1 MTKTFKKSLALILS
15 VIMLMSVVP
24 MSFSVSAYTYG
35 DFEYSKSGTDEATIT
50 KYNGTATEV
59 EIPEKILSYT
69 VVGIGDGSNMPF
81 NGNKNIISVSI
92 PSTVKTVAGGAF
104 MNCSNLETVIIGI
117 GLITVE
123 RNAFGN
129 CNKVSKVFYAGSP
142 EQWESI
148 NWASGITNNK
158 VKGCEDITYY
168 NGYDCNESGHL
179 NNVIEYKAPTCT
191 EDGNIKHTVCK
202 VCGIIT
208 TELEEGAS
216 VIIPALH
223 KGLKKTEATDATCV
237 AAGNYDYWYCEVCD
251 TYFADADANTVY
263 ENGSHNI
270 AVDSSKHEFNDWYSL
285 NNALKHKRICTV
297 KDCTYSE
304 TADCVDSAT
313 DNDCLCD
320 ECEKLVGHNF
330 VGANCSAQGVCSVCN
345 ETGKI
350 DANVHTLEK
359 VDANAPTCFDAGNI
373 DYWQCKNCNGKF
385 DENGTAITDIVD
397 PAKGHNFVPN
407 NWIPVKNATCT
418 ETGLKGH
425 YYCELCNSYFN
436 SSLTVVTRE
445 SLVLNENGHTWSD
458 DYVDGEDDK
467 HYQYCTVGGCTALNE
482 DSAQDHSYNEG
493 VITTPPT
500 CTETGVKTLTCTV
513 ANCGATKT
521 ETVEANGHTPGVAV
535 KENEVPMECDKDG
548 SYDSVVY
555 CEDCDEELSRT
566 TETVAHG
573 HLINLTFPMVY
584 KKQATCTEAA
594 IIEVVCGRC
603 AQTLEIPVGEPLGHT
618 EVNYKQP
625 ATCTEDGK
633 TGEKWCT
640 VCLKFTAESETIP
653 ALGHDWEELE
663 GHNPATCLEDGVNNL
678 RCKREGCGA
687 TDTNAVTALGHD
699 YPDEWTPNTGATCTD
714 DGVETKLCDRCK
726 SAESIIFNPVLAT
739 GHDFGEEVEAVEAT
753 CVADGNEAYKQCET
767 CNLYFAAAADD
778 KSTEGKET
786 ADAFKTVN
794 ASNHNYATTFTVD
807 AKATCTT
814 DGSKSK
820 HCSREGC
827 NSVTET
833 TIIPARNH
841 TLVDDEIETDATCTE
856 TGVMNKKC
864 SNTANDEYEACNHT
878 ETAVI
883 SAKGH
888 NYAVTFTVDAKAT
901 CTTDGSKSKH
911 CLREGCNSVTE
922 TTVIP
927 ARNHTLVDT
936 IAAEDETCLEDGI
949 MNQKCSNTANDEYLA
964 CTYTTTRPIEAEG
977 HDFGEVIEAVE
988 ATCVADGN
996 EAYKQCSKCELYFA
1010 EDATITSEDGEEDAD
1025 AFVVINRSNHNFA
1038 TTFTVDAKATCT
1050 TDGSKSKHCLREDCD
1065 SVTEATIIPAR
1076 NHALIDDEIETDATC
1091 TETGVMNKKCS
1102 NTANDEYEACTYTT
1116 TRPIEAAG
1124 HDFGEVV
1131 EAVEATCVAKGNA
1144 AYKQCEECE
1153 KYFAADAE
1161 TTAEDG
1167 EDAATAFDIAI
1178 VADNHDMSD
1187 ILTSGKKHYKE
1198 CKRTGCTYK
1207 VENLDH
1213 NKGKET
1219 VTKEATCQENGEVV
1233 AFCNLCLYDIKY
1245 STPKVDCKDGN
1256 NDKKCDWCG
1265 KDLTPPATEDPGTGD
1280 SGTETD
1286 KPSTPEVPS
1295 VNCDCGCHA
1304 TGIKNLLFKFL
1315 LFFQKFLKLNSTCD
1329 CGKAHY

>member
-1 MTKTFKKSLALILS
+1 MTKTFKKTLALILS
-15 VIMLMSVVP
+15 VIMLMSVMP

-35 DFEYSKSGTDEATIT
+35 DFEYSKSGTEATIT

-69 VVGIGDGSNMPF
+69 VVGIGDDNNMPF

-123 RNAFGN
+123 RYAFYN
-129 CNKVSKVFYAGSP
+129 CNKVSKVYYAGSP

-148 NWASGITNNK
+148 NWASGTSNNK
-158 VKGCEDITYY
+158 VKGCNDITFYY
-168 NGYDCNESGHL
+168 GYDCEESGHL

-191 EDGNIKHTVCK
+191 EDGNIEHTVCK
-202 VCGIIT
+202 VCGIII

-223 KGLKKTEATDATCV
+223 KNLTETKA
-237 AAGNYDYWYCEVCD
+237 
-251 TYFADADANTVY
+251 
-263 ENGSHNI
+263 
-270 AVDSSKHEFNDWYSL
+270 
-285 NNALKHKRICTV
+285 
-297 KDCTYSE
+297 KD
-304 TADCVDSAT
+304 
-313 DNDCLCD
+313 
-320 ECEKLVGHNF
+320 
-330 VGANCSAQGVCSVCN
+330 
-345 ETGKI
+345 
-350 DANVHTLEK
+350 
-359 VDANAPTCFDAGNI
+359 
-373 DYWQCKNCNGKF
+373 
-385 DENGTAITDIVD
+385 
-397 PAKGHNFVPN
+397 
-407 NWIPVKNATCT
+407 ATCT
-418 ETGLKGH
+418 ETGLIGH
-425 YYCELCNSYFN
+425 YYCALCNNYFN
-436 SSLTVVTRE
+436 SSLTVVSRE
-445 SLVLNENGHTWSD
+445 SLIINAKGHKWSD
-458 DYVDGEDDK
+458 DYVNGEDDK
-467 HYQYCTVGGCTALNE
+467 HYQYCTVDGCTALNE
-482 DSAQDHSYNEG
+482 DSAQEHAWNAGE
-493 VITTPPT
+493 ITTAPT

-521 ETVEANGHTPGVAV
+521 ETVEANGHTPGAAV
-535 KENEVPMECDKDG
+535 KEQEVPMECDKDG

-603 AQTLEIPVGEPLGHT
+603 AQTLEIPVGAPLGHT
-618 EVNYKQP
+618 EISNTQP
-625 ATCTEDGK
+625 ANCTEDGK
-633 TGEKWCT
+633 KGEKWCT
-640 VCLKFTAESETIP
+640 VCQKFTAEAETIP
-653 ALGHDWEELE
+653 ALGHDWEKLE
-663 GHNPATCLEDGVNNL
+663 GHDPATCLEDGVNNL

-687 TDTNAVTALGHD
+687 TDTSTVTALGHN
-699 YPDEWTPNTGATCTD
+699 YPENWTPNTGATCTV
-714 DGVETKLCDRCK
+714 DGVETKLCDRCNT
-726 SAESIIFNPVLAT
+726 AESIIFNTVPAT
-739 GHDFGEEVEAVEAT
+739 GHKFGEVVEAVEAT
-753 CVADGNEAYKQCET
+753 CVADGNEAYKKCET

-794 ASNHNYATTFTVD
+794 ASNHNYAATFTVD

-814 DGSKSK
+814 TGSKSK

-827 NSVTET
+827 NSVAET
-833 TIIPARNH
+833 TVIPARNH
-841 TLVDDEIETDATCTE
+841 TLVDDNIETDATCTE
-856 TGVMNKKC
+856 TGIMNKKC
-864 SNTANDEYEACNHT
+864 SNTSNDEYEACNHT

-888 NYAVTFTVDAKAT
+888 NYATTFTVDEKAT
-901 CTTDGSKSKH
+901 CTTTGSKSKH
-911 CLREGCNSVTE
+911 CLRENCDSVTE
-922 TTVIP
+922 TTIIT
-927 ARNHTLVDT
+927 ARNHRLVDT
-936 IAAEDETCLEDGI
+936 TTAENETCLDDGI
-949 MNQKCSNTANDEYLA
+949 MNQKCSNTATAEFEA

-1050 TDGSKSKHCLREDCD
+1050 TTGSKSKHCLRTGCNGVDA
-1065 SVTEATIIPAR
+1065 VTVIPAR
-1076 NHALIDDEIETDATC
+1076 NHALIDTTVATAATC
-1091 TETGVMNKKCS
+1091 LEAGVMNQKCTKT
-1102 NTANDEYEACTYTT
+1102 TATAEYEACTYTT
-1116 TRPIEAAG
+1116 TRAIDAAG

-1167 EDAATAFDIAI
+1167 EDTATAFDIAI

-1245 STPKVDCKDGN
+1245 ETPKVACEDGN

-1286 KPSTPEVPS
+1286 KPSKPEEPS